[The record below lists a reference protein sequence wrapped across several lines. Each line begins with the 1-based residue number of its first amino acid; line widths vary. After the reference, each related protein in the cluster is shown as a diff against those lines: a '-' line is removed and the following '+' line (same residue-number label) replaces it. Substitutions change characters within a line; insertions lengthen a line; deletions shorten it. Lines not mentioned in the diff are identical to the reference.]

1 MVPRGQK
8 GSLVSPATLV
18 CEDATQIFIPGPV
31 LADDNEFGTLISA
44 SVVEDFVRQLRVST
58 VSIRILP
65 IGHRHANALRDVT
78 TRISET
84 IKTPDVLRYIGVW
97 EVSPSETWLVSERRR
112 CISVQNLLSNVHS
125 HDVESIIA
133 YVAQRC
139 FKALH
144 ILHTEFSQPHTNLR
158 PGNIYLCEDGSICFG
173 DVGIYHVLSEPL
185 RSRRSLPGVK
195 IWPFPNENHASR
207 NQADFWDLGI
217 AVLLL
222 VEGGASVARMWRSG
236 RRTPRLSNPSRWS
249 AQFNSFLSITFTLS
263 NDKLQGASELLKHQF
278 LSDASST
285 ACQSAMAE
293 YLASRE
299 EPIPGQY
306 MNDTI
311 STLFRQNSAVVQ
323 APLINIDDIAT
334 DQFTYDQW
342 QGGHQSRPTA
352 ELSILRMVRTSKEQ
366 PLPRDVEESKSLSQ
380 TIGTLETFLETADM
394 M

>member
-8 GSLVSPATLV
+8 GAFVSPKTVL

-44 SVVEDFVRQLRVST
+44 SVVEDFVPQLGVSS

-65 IGHRHANALRDVT
+65 IGHRHANALRVVT
-78 TRISET
+78 MRISET
-84 IKTPDVLRYIGVW
+84 IKTSDVLRYIGVW
-97 EVSPSETWLVSERRR
+97 EVSASETWLVSERRR
-112 CISVQNLLSNVHS
+112 CISVQNLLSNVQS
-125 HDVESIIA
+125 HDIESIVA

-139 FKALH
+139 FTALH
-144 ILHTEFSQPHTNLR
+144 TLHTKFGQPHTNLR
-158 PGNIYLCEDGSICFG
+158 PENIYLCEDGSICFG
-173 DVGIYHVLSEPL
+173 DVGVYHILNEAL

-195 IWPFPNENHASR
+195 LWPFPNENHVSR
-207 NQADFWDLGI
+207 YQADIWDLGI

-222 VEGGASVARMWRSG
+222 VDGGASVARTWRSG

-249 AQFNSFLSITFTLS
+249 AQFNSFLSVTFSRS
-263 NDKLQGASELLKHQF
+263 NDRVQGAIELLKHKF
-278 LSDASST
+278 LSEATST

-293 YLASRE
+293 YLANRDE
-299 EPIPGQY
+299 LIPGQY

-311 STLFRQNSAVVQ
+311 STLFRQSTAVVQ
-323 APLINIDDIAT
+323 APLINIDDIST

-342 QGGHQSRPTA
+342 QGADQSRPTA

-366 PLPRDVEESKSLSQ
+366 PLPRDIEESKGLSQ